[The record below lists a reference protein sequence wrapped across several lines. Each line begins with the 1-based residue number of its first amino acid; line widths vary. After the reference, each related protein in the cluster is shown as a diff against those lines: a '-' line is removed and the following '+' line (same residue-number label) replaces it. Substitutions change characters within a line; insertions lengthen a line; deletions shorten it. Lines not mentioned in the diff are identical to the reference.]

1 MTTGFNWLHL
11 VYMDTLIRTGLGLI
25 VMVGVT
31 LGLAASADASIGVGI
46 QSNPVLLN
54 GDAHPGGS
62 YTLPSLYVVNTGTEA
77 ESVTVQVERL
87 ATGTRSDWTVPGSWI
102 QVADQGT
109 ELAPAQSAQIP
120 LELHTPG
127 NARPG
132 SYATDLVVTG
142 SATDAGDGNVRF
154 GAAAATGLEFRV
166 TPAPA
171 TGVAAWRWWLVA
183 VLAVLTVIIVIIQRT
198 GLRIRF
204 EMRGTHGA

>member
-1 MTTGFNWLHL
+1 
-11 VYMDTLIRTGLGLI
+11 MDTLIRTGLGLI

-62 YTLPSLYVVNTGTEA
+62 YPLPSLYVVNTGTEA

-87 ATGTRSDWTVPGSWI
+87 VTGTRSDWTVPGSWI

-109 ELAPAQSAQIP
+109 QLAPGQSAQIP
-120 LELHTPG
+120 LELHPSG

-142 SATDAGDGNVRF
+142 SATDAGGGDVRF
-154 GAAAATGLEFRV
+154 GAAAATGLEFKV

-183 VLAVLTVIIVIIQRT
+183 ALAVLTVIIVIIQRT

>member
-1 MTTGFNWLHL
+1 
-11 VYMDTLIRTGLGLI
+11 MDTVIRAGLGLI

-54 GDAHPGGS
+54 TDAHPGGS

-87 ATGTRSDWTVPGSWI
+87 TTGTRSDWTVPGSWI
-102 QVADQGT
+102 QVAGQGT
-109 ELAPAQSAQIP
+109 QLAPSQSAQIP
-120 LELHTPG
+120 VELHVPG
-127 NARPG
+127 NARAG
-132 SYATDLVVTG
+132 SYATDLMVTG
-142 SATDAGDGNVRF
+142 SAANAGDGNVRF
-154 GAAAATGLEFRV
+154 GAAAATGLEFKV
-166 TPAPA
+166 TPGPA
-171 TGVAAWRWWLVA
+171 GGIAAWRWWLVA

>member
-1 MTTGFNWLHL
+1 
-11 VYMDTLIRTGLGLI
+11 MDTLIRTGLGLI

-46 QSNPVLLN
+46 QSNPVLLA
-54 GDAHPGGS
+54 GVAHPGGS

-77 ESVTVQVERL
+77 ESITVQVEHL
-87 ATGTRSDWTVPGSWI
+87 VTGTRSDWSVPGSWI

-109 ELAPAQSAQIP
+109 QLAPAQSAQIP
-120 LELHTPG
+120 LVLHTPG
-127 NARPG
+127 NARSG

-142 SATDAGDGNVRF
+142 SAAGTGGGVNVKF

-166 TPAPA
+166 TPGPA
-171 TGVAAWRWWLVA
+171 GGVAAWRWWLVA
-183 VLAVLTVIIVIIQRT
+183 ALALLTVIILVIQRT

-204 EMRGTHGA
+204 EMRGTHGT